1 MICREDPSFSKLTC
15 CDEHF
20 TCWGKGCMIFSPFCQ
35 VLVNSMSLL
44 ELTVRKER
52 KRIGACLTSVL
63 ERIKY
68 KKPLQSLLS
77 DSLLIIF
84 S

>member
-1 MICREDPSFSKLTC
+1 MICREYPSFSKLTC

-44 ELTVRKER
+44 ELTVRKEKEKNWGMSYLCVR
-52 KRIGACLTSVL
+52 ENKV
-63 ERIKY
+63 
-68 KKPLQSLLS
+68 
-77 DSLLIIF
+77 
-84 S
+84 